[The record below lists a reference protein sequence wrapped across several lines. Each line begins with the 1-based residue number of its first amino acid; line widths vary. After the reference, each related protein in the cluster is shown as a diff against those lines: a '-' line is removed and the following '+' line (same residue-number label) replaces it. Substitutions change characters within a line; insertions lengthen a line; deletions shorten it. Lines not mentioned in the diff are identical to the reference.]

1 MKVTCEYKKDSRT
14 LTLYLPDDV
23 GEFLPEGSI
32 GEGVLAPGSVNSD
45 HLQDY
50 IILAKHIVNEIITE
64 EKIANFSISAAKLAA
79 GSVTTDKIATK
90 AITTIKLD
98 DSCITSVQL
107 QDGSIGQT
115 KIQAGNALITIVS
128 SLPALPNDDYPHGS
142 TIFLTTDNKLYRS
155 TGTTWEKNV
164 DNTDITGQ
172 LTRDQLDVLARNRIN
187 NLLVESE
194 GSNGW
199 VLQGGCSIVSV
210 DGFRAIKALVQY
222 NEGGY
227 HQADFMSEHFFVD
240 PNEILEFSFGLECA
254 QFTEGGSGLFLGIGA
269 YGEESYRV
277 WLWDFGEKKWTLYY
291 ESHDNC
297 YIINDYKSLD
307 RKFYKT
313 YIIGSNVNIEN
324 VPAPSYPDMEYE
336 LYCLQLLPGNVS
348 TNIRTGFNSPAEG
361 DTWYFIAPQILVNG
375 SFNIRASNILAE
387 SITAGQIATNAI
399 TSDKIDANSI
409 TSEKIESGAIVAA
422 KLAAGSVVTEKL
434 ATGAILAAHIAAG
447 AIEAQ
452 HIAAGTIT
460 ADKFESTFF
469 GDLDLVFSY
478 VKQLMGNVDLD
489 RLYFTLNQVLQGTL
503 TDFSYTGSGE
513 QYFLWLTPS
522 RAWDGA
528 YTWDG
533 TSKWD
538 ASNKTSASILSDAY
552 DTSGTTTKQLFLN
565 AIKLFGKKPSAIK
578 IEAIYSTDSTDW
590 GTNFP
595 DYDDDTWEEIQDTGA
610 GMLLHATGSQ
620 GKWRY
625 YKFKITFTFTSDYDY
640 FGIVRLNASVAK
652 SRLPVLITPNVTIDS
667 KAFYSTSGTWQ
678 PQGSTSMS
686 HYLQNTSNA
695 NGDYLLYKTALLEGS
710 YKLYFDYLEAA
721 TAGIVKIY
729 VNDVLVLTQDCYAAA
744 NGAHKSA
751 LSDTFVIGSDQEVVI
766 KVKVDGKNA
775 SSSGYKAN
783 IFELVLKRQES

>member
-64 EKIANFSISAAKLAA
+64 EKIANFSISADKLAD

-90 AITTIKLD
+90 SITTIKLD
-98 DSCITSVQL
+98 DSCITSAQL

-128 SLPALPNDDYPHGS
+128 SLPEFPNPDYPQGS
-142 TIFLTTDNKLYRS
+142 TIFLTTDNKIYRS
-155 TGTTWEKNV
+155 TGTSWVKNV
-164 DNTDITGQ
+164 DTTDISGQ
-172 LTRDQLDVLARNRIN
+172 LSRDQLDVLARNRIN

-194 GSNGW
+194 GSYGW
-199 VLQGGCSIVSV
+199 SLSTGCTIENY
-210 DGFRAIKALVQY
+210 DGLRAIKSVSQ
-222 NEGGY
+222 ED
-227 HQADFMSEHFFVD
+227 DFWGSSLIFESSEFYID
-240 PNEILEFSFGLECA
+240 PNEILEVSFGLETTVLLDDA
-254 QFTEGGSGLFLGIGA
+254 FSGIYIGA
-269 YGEESYRV
+269 RWGGGWEQYQ
-277 WLWDFGEKKWTLYY
+277 WDFAEKKWTLYR
-291 ESHDNC
+291 ESENNA
-297 YIINDYKSLD
+297 YFIENYKAFS

-313 YIIGSNVNIEN
+313 FLVGSNVNIEN
-324 VPAPSYPDMEYE
+324 VPAPSYPDMKYNIFCMKAPKGEI
-336 LYCLQLLPGNVS
+336 S
-348 TNIRTGFNSPAEG
+348 ANIRSGFNQTNPG
-361 DTWYFIAPQILVNG
+361 DTWYFIAPQILVTG

-460 ADKFESTFF
+460 ADKFESTFY

-538 ASNKTSASILSDAY
+538 ASNKTSASILSAAY
-552 DTSGTTTKQLFLN
+552 DTSNTTTKQLFLN
-565 AIKLFGKKPSAIK
+565 AIKLFGKENSAIK
-578 IEAIYSTDSTDW
+578 IEAIYSTDNTNW

-620 GKWRY
+620 GEWRY
-625 YKFKITFTFTSDYDY
+625 YKFKITFTFASDYDY
-640 FGIVRLNASVAK
+640 FGIARLNASVAK
-652 SRLPVLITPNVTIDS
+652 SRLPVLLTPNVTIDS

-678 PQGSTSMS
+678 PRGSTSLS

-695 NGDYLLYKTALLEGS
+695 NGDYVLYKAALLEGS
-710 YKLYFDYLEAA
+710 YKQYFDYLEAA

-729 VNDVLVLTQDCYAAA
+729 VNDVLVLTQDCYAAT
-744 NGAHKSA
+744 NGEHKSA
-751 LSDTFVIGSDQEVVI
+751 LSDTFVVGSDQEVVI
-766 KVKVDGKNA
+766 KVIVDGKNA
-775 SSSGYKAN
+775 SSMGYRAN
-783 IFELVLKRQES
+783 IFELVLIRQES

>member
-14 LTLYLPDDV
+14 LTFYLPDDV

-64 EKIANFSISAAKLAA
+64 EKIANFSISADKLAD

-98 DSCITSVQL
+98 DSCITSAQL

-155 TGTTWEKNV
+155 TGTTWKKNV

-187 NLLVESE
+187 NFLVESE
-194 GSNGW
+194 GSTGW
-199 VLQGGCSIVSV
+199 SLGSGCSIVEV
-210 DGFRAIKALVQY
+210 DGFKAIKAEAQS
-222 NEGGY
+222 GGW
-227 HQADFMSEHFFVD
+227 HGINFPSESFFVD
-240 PNEILEFSFGLECA
+240 PNEILEFSFGLECP
-254 QFTEGGSGLFLGIGA
+254 QYTEGGSGLYIGIGHPGTEYYKVYYWSFA
-269 YGEESYRV
+269 
-277 WLWDFGEKKWTLYY
+277 EKKWQLYF
-291 ESHDNC
+291 ESYNNC
-297 YIINDYKSLD
+297 YFIYNYKSPV
-307 RKFYKT
+307 RRFFKT
-313 YIIGSNVNIEN
+313 YILGSNVDIDK
-324 VPAPSYPDMEYE
+324 VPAPSFPDMEYTIW
-336 LYCLQLLPGNVS
+336 CMQLLPGAVS
-348 TNIRTGFNSPAEG
+348 TRVRSGLNTPTPG
-361 DTWYFIAPQILVNG
+361 DYWYFIAPQILAHG
-375 SFNIRASNILAE
+375 SYNIRASNILAE

-460 ADKFESTFF
+460 ADKFESTFY

-538 ASNKTSASILSDAY
+538 ASNKTSASILSAAY
-552 DTSGTTTKQLFLN
+552 DTSNTTMKQLFLN
-565 AIKLFGKKPSAIK
+565 ATKLFGKKPSAIK

-595 DYDDDTWEEIQDTGA
+595 DYDDDTWEELDDTGV

-620 GKWRY
+620 GEWRY

-652 SRLPVLITPNVTIDS
+652 SRLPVLLTPNVTIDS
-667 KAFYSTSGTWQ
+667 KAFYSTSGTWE
-678 PQGSTSMS
+678 PKGSTSMS

-729 VNDVLVLTQDCYAAA
+729 VNDGLVLTQDCYAAA

-751 LSDTFVIGSDQEVVI
+751 LSSTFVIGSDQEVVI

-775 SSSGYKAN
+775 SSMGYRAN
-783 IFELVLKRQES
+783 IFELVLIRQES

>member
-64 EKIANFSISAAKLAA
+64 EKIANFSISADKLAD

-107 QDGSIGQT
+107 QDGSIGQK

-187 NLLVESE
+187 NFLVESE
-194 GSNGW
+194 GSTGW
-199 VLQGGCSIVSV
+199 NLDFGCSIVEV
-210 DGFRAIKALVQY
+210 DGFKAIKGEAQS
-222 NEGGY
+222 GGWPNGIY
-227 HQADFMSEHFFVD
+227 FSSEYFFVD
-240 PNEILEFSFGLECA
+240 PNEILEFSFGLECP
-254 QFTEGGSGLFLGIGA
+254 QYTEGGSGLYIGIGN
-269 YGEESYRV
+269 
-277 WLWDFGEKKWTLYY
+277 FGTEYYKQYYWSFAEKKWEVFN
-291 ESHDNC
+291 ESYNNC
-297 YIINDYKSLD
+297 YFIRNYTSPV
-307 RKFYKT
+307 RRFFKT
-313 YIIGSNVNIEN
+313 YILGSNVDIDK
-324 VPAPSYPDMEYE
+324 VPAPSFPDMEYNIF
-336 LYCLQLLPGNVS
+336 CMQLLPGAVS
-348 TNIRTGFNSPAEG
+348 TMVRNGFNTPIPG
-361 DTWYFIAPQILVNG
+361 DYWYFIAPQILVNG

-399 TSDKIDANSI
+399 TSDKIDANAI

-538 ASNKTSASILSDAY
+538 ASNKTSASILSAAY
-552 DTSGTTTKQLFLN
+552 DTSNTTTKQLFLN

-620 GKWRY
+620 GEWRY

-640 FGIVRLNASVAK
+640 FGIVRLNTSVAK
-652 SRLPVLITPNVTIDS
+652 SRLPVLLTPNVTIDS

-678 PQGSTSMS
+678 PRGSTSLS

-695 NGDYLLYKTALLEGS
+695 NGDYVLYKAGLLDGS

-729 VNDVLVLTQDCYAAA
+729 VNDVLVLTQDCYAAT

-751 LSDTFVIGSDQEVVI
+751 LSDTFVVGSDQEVVI
-766 KVKVDGKNA
+766 KVEVDGKNA
-775 SSSGYKAN
+775 GSNGYRAN
-783 IFELVLKRQES
+783 IFELVLIRQES

>member
-14 LTLYLPDDV
+14 LTFYLPDDV

-98 DSCITSVQL
+98 DSCITSAQL

-155 TGTTWEKNV
+155 TGTTWKKNV

-227 HQADFMSEHFFVD
+227 HQADFISEHFFVD

-297 YIINDYKSLD
+297 YIIHDYKSLD

-336 LYCLQLLPGNVS
+336 LYCIQLLPGNVS
-348 TNIRTGFNSPAEG
+348 TNIRTGFNPPAEG
-361 DTWYFIAPQILVNG
+361 DTWYFIAPQILVTG

-460 ADKFESTFF
+460 ADKFESTFY

-552 DTSGTTTKQLFLN
+552 DTSDTTTKQLFLN
-565 AIKLFGKKPSAIK
+565 AMKLFGKKPSAIK

-595 DYDDDTWEEIQDTGA
+595 DYDDDTWEELDDTGV

-620 GKWRY
+620 GEWRY

-652 SRLPVLITPNVTIDS
+652 SRLPVLLTPNVTIDS
-667 KAFYSTSGTWQ
+667 KAFYSTSGTWE
-678 PQGSTSMS
+678 PKGSTSMS

-729 VNDVLVLTQDCYAAA
+729 VNDGLVLTQDCYAAA

-751 LSDTFVIGSDQEVVI
+751 LSSTFVIGSDQEVVI

-775 SSSGYKAN
+775 SSMGYRAN
-783 IFELVLKRQES
+783 IFELVLIRQES